1 MSDPSRSQHQSRW
14 RSDPEPSSSQGLNS
28 PHSRPTL
35 PPMRYPGDGYDF
47 RRPIMSDPPQRE
59 DVIDLTNE
67 PDSLEEQRRP
77 QNSDSRTTPRL
88 PRFGRN
94 IMAEVVDLEEPED
107 IIRIDTPSSP
117 EVQFVRATVRQPEP
131 VPAPPPRN
139 RGFIGANLWDLI
151 RLQREMAPRH
161 LISREESFRQEIAW
175 RARDLHR
182 RPPDEVDMFLLG
194 AAEEAIDLEDAMDLA
209 IVGDRPLR
217 AEYPTYGLTSG
228 RGSRQSSYKA
238 PSPPSEGFTRSAG
251 EDDLVVCPN
260 CDEELGIGDETKQQ
274 IWVAKPC
281 GHVRATLL
289 HDVGA
294 LLTFSRYT
302 VANVPGIV
310 LFPRPR
316 RLPREPNRFLNVK
329 SLIVVNPSVHPDQCS
344 RYTFDHLYSA

>member
-1 MSDPSRSQHQSRW
+1 
-14 RSDPEPSSSQGLNS
+14 
-28 PHSRPTL
+28 
-35 PPMRYPGDGYDF
+35 
-47 RRPIMSDPPQRE
+47 MSDPPQRE

-67 PDSLEEQRRP
+67 PDFLEEQRRP

-281 GHVRATLL
+281 GHVYCGECARNRAVSKAKKTPQR
-289 HDVGA
+289 
-294 LLTFSRYT
+294 TKPFSKCQ
-302 VANVPGIV
+302 VIDCGKPVSA
-310 LFPRPR
+310 PRSMFQIY
-316 RLPREPNRFLNVK
+316 L
-329 SLIVVNPSVHPDQCS
+329 
-344 RYTFDHLYSA
+344 